1 MHAALLDHAPAVA
14 PMQVLSLRDQHVA
27 APKLHPAW
35 AIPGPESDT
44 AARCCA
50 ERSSLDPCGRAGVLL
65 RRSTSDMSL
74 ASSEDASRED
84 ACRSSLTLRDFA
96 RRSVRML
103 AGNPEGS
110 YVDGMEL

>member
-1 MHAALLDHAPAVA
+1 
-14 PMQVLSLRDQHVA
+14 
-27 APKLHPAW
+27 
-35 AIPGPESDT
+35 
-44 AARCCA
+44 
-50 ERSSLDPCGRAGVLL
+50 
-65 RRSTSDMSL
+65 MSL

-110 YVDGMEL
+110 YVDGKVL